1 MAPPTGAR
9 AQPERV
15 VKRTRISAA
24 WVAAIVGVLVL
35 ILLLIFILQ
44 NQDSA
49 TVNFLWMSGSLPVGV
64 GVLLA
69 AVGGALLV
77 ALLGAARILQLRHR
91 FRKANGGR
99 HQA

>member
-1 MAPPTGAR
+1 MTGPQAR
-9 AQPERV
+9 PEPV

-44 NQDSA
+44 NQASA